1 MPTLAIIILLAG
13 VCNLSLGVLILVK
26 NPKEKTAW
34 IFGIFCL
41 IFSAWVFSNFLL
53 IVTPS
58 AFWLKSTYALGAT
71 SLAASTFWALE
82 ITGRKITLLK
92 TILFIALGAIFTI
105 GCYLGIAV
113 RETSPLAFE
122 QAYASGF
129 EYESNSIFFLAY
141 YIFLAGML
149 LYLTFTLISG
159 YLKTKDVSKKR
170 QVGLVS
176 IGMSLS
182 VISIMIGNFLFP
194 ALGLFQYSGILDSPS
209 SLFFVAGSALAIL
222 RYNLFEIRVIL
233 TEILVIAMGIALLTL
248 PFSVQ
253 GQQLKIITSII
264 FAAFC
269 FFGYLLIR
277 SSIRESKY
285 KESLKQEVRTRT
297 QELEKAKSMAES
309 RADELEKA
317 KGMAEQKTREAQA
330 RTQELERFYNLT
342 VGRELKMIELKK
354 KLKKIEE
361 QTPKPAA
368 A

>member
-1 MPTLAIIILLAG
+1 M
-13 VCNLSLGVLILVK
+13 S
-26 NPKEKTAW
+26 
-34 IFGIFCL
+34 
-41 IFSAWVFSNFLL
+41 
-53 IVTPS
+53 
-58 AFWLKSTYALGAT
+58 
-71 SLAASTFWALE
+71 
-82 ITGRKITLLK
+82 
-92 TILFIALGAIFTI
+92 
-105 GCYLGIAV
+105 
-113 RETSPLAFE
+113 

-129 EYESNSIFFLAY
+129 EYEENSSFFFLY
-141 YIFLAGML
+141 YIFLASML
-149 LYLTFTLISG
+149 LFAVYSLIKG
-159 YLKTKDVSKKR
+159 YIKAKDLNKKR
-170 QVGLVS
+170 QIGLVA
-176 IGMSLS
+176 IGMSLTCVS
-182 VISIMIGNFLFP
+182 AMIGNFLFP
-194 ALGLFQYSGILDSPS
+194 ALGLFQYSGMLDSPS

-342 VGRELKMIELKK
+342 VGRELKMVELKK
-354 KLKKIEE
+354 KIKKQEE
-361 QTPKPAA
+361 QMLKTLGQS
-368 A
+368 